1 MKKREGD
8 HGARSH
14 WEQSADGTGHVID
27 QTLEGLY
34 KLAYNPLHCEAFHQE
49 SPNGVPVNIVTV
61 ILRRISKHT
70 KVTDTRS
77 WHVPKATVQKNKET
91 GKDRSFTSC
100 KEIVN
105 CIQDT
110 FSDKLAIH
118 HSIPGP
124 GLPLA

>member
-1 MKKREGD
+1 
-8 HGARSH
+8 
-14 WEQSADGTGHVID
+14 
-27 QTLEGLY
+27 
-34 KLAYNPLHCEAFHQE
+34 
-49 SPNGVPVNIVTV
+49 VNIATV

-70 KVTDTRS
+70 KVTDTALLGTYPR
-77 WHVPKATVQKNKET
+77 ATVQKNKET

-118 HSIPGP
+118 ITASL
-124 GLPLA
+124 GLDLA